1 MLTVQK
7 VCQGSCVINK
17 SVFMTHG
24 INIEGKKK
32 LLDRCLAEN
41 EGAKFWLNMLTK
53 LKKCGFNDIVITCI
67 SSLKSFPYAINA
79 VYPQARVSRFV
90 LYTLPAIRLM

>member
-1 MLTVQK
+1 MLTVLK

-17 SVFMTHG
+17 SVFITHG

-53 LKKCGFNDIVITCI
+53 LK
-67 SSLKSFPYAINA
+67 NA
-79 VYPQARVSRFV
+79 VSTIYSS
-90 LYTLPAIRLM
+90 PALAV